1 MGEELTLIVALIIAN
16 GIFAGTEL
24 AMVSARRGRLQ
35 QKADD
40 GSQGATAA
48 LALQDDP
55 NRLLSTVQVGIT
67 VISTLTGVFGGASI
81 AETLTP
87 LISTIPY
94 VSSYADT
101 VALGIVVLIISYLS
115 LVLGELVPKRMAL
128 QHAEWIAVRMA
139 LPMTVMAKL
148 TRPLVWVLTLSTE
161 LLLKLAGQRD
171 TNNSAVTEDDIRQL
185 VREGTQSGAVEHHER
200 EIIEGVFGLGERTV
214 RQVMTP
220 RTDVYALDANATI
233 GDIVDAMLESGYSRA
248 PVYEKDLDHVVGVVH
263 ARDVLRLVRTGEL
276 NVPVKQAMRAPWFIP
291 EQSRAATLL
300 GLFKK
305 NQQHLAIV
313 VGELGTVEGIITLE
327 DIMEEIVGDIA
338 DEYDDAASPT
348 IVRRDD
354 GSYLVDGITPI
365 DDVVERTDLT
375 VRDGESARFDT
386 VAGYT
391 LMLLGRIPQAG
402 DVVEAMGWRI
412 EVVDMD
418 GLRID
423 KVLISRL

>member
-1 MGEELTLIVALIIAN
+1 M
-16 GIFAGTEL
+16 
-24 AMVSARRGRLQ
+24 
-35 QKADD
+35 
-40 GSQGATAA
+40 
-48 LALQDDP
+48 
-55 NRLLSTVQVGIT
+55 
-67 VISTLTGVFGGASI
+67 
-81 AETLTP
+81 
-87 LISTIPY
+87 
-94 VSSYADT
+94 
-101 VALGIVVLIISYLS
+101 
-115 LVLGELVPKRMAL
+115 
-128 QHAEWIAVRMA
+128 
-139 LPMTVMAKL
+139 
-148 TRPLVWVLTLSTE
+148 
-161 LLLKLAGQRD
+161 
-171 TNNSAVTEDDIRQL
+171 TEDDIRQL

-220 RTDVYALDANATI
+220 RTDVYALEANATI
-233 GDIVDAMLESGYSRA
+233 GETVDAMLESGYSRA

-263 ARDVLRLVRTGEL
+263 ARDVLRLVRSGDLTA
-276 NVPVKQAMRAPWFIP
+276 PVKQAMRTPWFIP

-348 IVRRDD
+348 IVRRED
-354 GSYLVDGITPI
+354 GSYLVDGTTPI
-365 DDVVERTDLT
+365 DDVVERTELA

-386 VAGYT
+386 VAGYA
-391 LMLLGRIPQAG
+391 LMLLGRIPQSG
-402 DVVEAMGWRI
+402 DIAEADGWRI